1 MTDLRSLGEITDYLD
16 LPNFVRLV
24 SHGPAP
30 LINLF
35 FCRPRELVV
44 LETRNGHF
52 TVLSS
57 RREWGGA
64 GWFDAIEQARR
75 LGWTFEGAYT
85 CTEDILSTLLHEYVQ
100 AKESTKER
108 QEAKQDKEIFSQL
121 VIDSAPLEWLRQ
133 TVARAMAMRAS
144 DMHLEVRD
152 DMGLLRIRRDGL
164 MRKVAHFPARQV
176 VQGLSAGYTLLA
188 QEGSRTE
195 VAFNAL
201 VAQSALIALDLSDE
215 RVLLRYQSHPSAGG
229 FDVVLRILRVDQRA
243 QDRLPRLDRLG
254 YTDWQQ
260 QVLMEA
266 SASAWG
272 GVFIAG
278 ITGSGKTTTLCSLL
292 RQLAQGRR
300 AKIIAIEDPVEY
312 NIPGVTHL
320 SVQRHASHGQ
330 EHNPFEA
337 AMMAFLRMDPD
348 VGMFGE
354 IRDQFSGAMA
364 HTAIQTGHKLLTTVH
379 ATSALSIVGRLSSE
393 QIGLRREEICDADFL
408 SLLVYQALVPLNC
421 PHCSVSAESVH
432 PSALLRT
439 YESLFLLDTA
449 RMRSASATGCSH
461 CQVEGLQASDDGHA
475 GIQGVTVAAEV
486 VPPDPQLLA
495 LLRAGQDI
503 EARAWCMAQRTSSFS
518 EVDMRGKEA
527 WGQALFEVS
536 RGRLDPYHFER
547 CFGAPALLA
556 RTRSLQVEN

>member
-1 MTDLRSLGEITDYLD
+1 MTGLRSLGDITDYLD
-16 LPNFVRLV
+16 LPPFVRVV
-24 SHGPAP
+24 SHGPSP
-30 LINLF
+30 LVQLF
-35 FCRPRELVV
+35 FCRPNELVV
-44 LETRNGHF
+44 LESREGYF
-52 TVLSS
+52 MVLST
-57 RREWGGA
+57 RQEWGGA
-64 GWFDAIEQARR
+64 AWFDVIEQGRR
-75 LGWTFEGAYT
+75 LGWIFEGAYT
-85 CTEDILSTLLHEYVQ
+85 CTDDILTTLLHEYVQ
-100 AKESTKER
+100 AKESTKAR
-108 QEAKQDKEIFSQL
+108 KAAKQDKEIFTRL
-121 VIDSAPLEWLRQ
+121 VTDSVPLEWLRQ
-133 TVARAMAMRAS
+133 TVSRAIAMRAS

-152 DMGLLRIRRDGL
+152 DMGLLRIRRDGV

-201 VAQSALIALDLSDE
+201 VAQSALIPLDLPGE
-215 RVLLRYQSHPSAGG
+215 LVLLRYQSHPSSGG

-254 YTDWQQ
+254 YTEWQQ

-266 SASAWG
+266 SSSAWG

-278 ITGSGKTTTLCSLL
+278 VTGSGKTTTLCSLL

-320 SVQRHASHGQ
+320 SVQRHANHGQ
-330 EHNPFEA
+330 ERNPFEA

-354 IRDQFSGAMA
+354 IRDQFSGTMA
-364 HTAIQTGHKLLTTVH
+364 QTAIQTGHKLLTTVH

-393 QIGLRREEICDADFL
+393 QIGLRREEVCNADFL

-432 PSALLRT
+432 PAALLRS
-439 YESLFLLDTA
+439 YESFFHLDTA
-449 RMRSASATGCSH
+449 RMRSASSSGCPH
-461 CQVEGLQASDDGHA
+461 CQVEGLQASEEGHA

-486 VPPDPQLLA
+486 VPPDAELLA
-495 LLRAGQDI
+495 LLRSGQEM
-503 EARAWCMAQRTSSFS
+503 EARAWCMAQRSAPYD
-518 EVDMRGKEA
+518 EADMRGKEA

-547 CFGAPALLA
+547 CFGAPSLLA
-556 RTRSLQVEN
+556 RTRSLQTGR